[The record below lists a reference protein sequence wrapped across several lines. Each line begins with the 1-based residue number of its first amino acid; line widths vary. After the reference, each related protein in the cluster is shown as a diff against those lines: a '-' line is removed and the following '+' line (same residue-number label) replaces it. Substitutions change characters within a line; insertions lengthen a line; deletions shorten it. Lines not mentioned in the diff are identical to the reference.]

1 MTEAYPLEFGPWNSR
16 RGAGHHSRKARAMW
30 ALMNDQAGENSPAQN
45 PTADQSEE
53 RGGSQRGHR
62 HGGHHRGQDRLDPWG
77 GRGRGRGPWGPQRG
91 RRRERGDVLHAI
103 LLLLAEQPRHG
114 YEILTELADRSDGQ
128 WQPSPGSIY
137 PVLKRLTQDGL
148 VAPEN
153 VEGKRVFTL
162 TDTGRALVTAEGE
175 SWGQPWANAGAD
187 KGDGADVLWNEGRQL
202 GGAVQQVG
210 QLNDP
215 AQIAATAEILVE
227 ARKKIYRLLAD

>member
-30 ALMNDQAGENSPAQN
+30 ALMNAQADKNPSDQIPPAVS
-45 PTADQSEE
+45 TED
-53 RGGSQRGHR
+53 RGGPHRGHR
-62 HGGHHRGQDRLDPWG
+62 HGGSRRGSDRQDPWG
-77 GRGRGRGPWGPQRG
+77 GRGRGPWGPQRG
-91 RRRERGDVLHAI
+91 RRRERGDVRAAI

-137 PVLKRLTQDGL
+137 PVLKRLAQDGL

-153 VEGKRVFTL
+153 HEGKRVFTL
-162 TDTGRALVTAEGE
+162 TDEGRELVAAEGE
-175 SWGQPWANAGAD
+175 SWGQPWANASDAED
-187 KGDGADVLWNEGRQL
+187 DSAAALWNEGRQL
-202 GGAVQQVG
+202 GGAVQQVS

>member
-16 RGAGHHSRKARAMW
+16 RGAGQHSRKARAMW
-30 ALMNDQAGENSPAQN
+30 ALMNAQADDNSSAQTPAAEPAQ
-45 PTADQSEE
+45 D
-53 RGGSQRGHR
+53 RGGPQRGHR
-62 HGGHHRGQDRLDPWG
+62 HGGHRRGSDRQDPWNP
-77 GRGRGRGPWGPQRG
+77 RGRGPWGPSRG
-91 RRRERGDVLHAI
+91 RRRERGDVRAAI

-137 PVLKRLTQDGL
+137 PVLKRLAQDGL
-148 VAPEN
+148 VAPSN
-153 VEGKRVFTL
+153 QDGKRVFTL
-162 TDTGRALVTAEGE
+162 TDAGRALVAAEGE
-175 SWGQPWANAGAD
+175 SWGEPWTNPSEAD
-187 KGDGADVLWNEGRQL
+187 NDGASALWNEGRQL
-202 GGAVQQVG
+202 GGAVQQVS

>member
-16 RGAGHHSRKARAMW
+16 RGSGHPSRKARAMW
-30 ALMNDQAGENSPAQN
+30 ALMNAQADDHSSAPTPPAQAGQ
-45 PTADQSEE
+45 E
-53 RGGSQRGHR
+53 RGGPHRGHR
-62 HGGHHRGQDRLDPWG
+62 GHRRGSDRQDPWG
-77 GRGRGRGPWGPQRG
+77 GRGRGPWGPQRG

-103 LLLLAEQPRHG
+103 VLLLAEQPRHG

-137 PVLKRLTQDGL
+137 PVLKRLAQDGM
-148 VAPEN
+148 VAASN
-153 VEGKRVFTL
+153 QDGKRVFAL
-162 TDTGRALVTAEGE
+162 TDAGRDLVAAEGE
-175 SWGQPWANAGAD
+175 SWGQPWTNAGAD
-187 KGDGADVLWNEGRQL
+187 AGDAGDALWNEGRQL

-215 AQIAATAEILVE
+215 AQIAATVEILVE

>member
-1 MTEAYPLEFGPWNSR
+1 MTEAFPLEFGPWNSR

-30 ALMNDQAGENSPAQN
+30 ALMNAQADDNASAPTPPAQK
-45 PTADQSEE
+45 AEE
-53 RGGSQRGHR
+53 RGGPHRGHR
-62 HGGHHRGQDRLDPWG
+62 HGGHRRGSDRQDPWG
-77 GRGRGRGPWGPQRG
+77 GRGRGPWGPQRG

-137 PVLKRLTQDGL
+137 PVLKRLAQGGL
-148 VAPEN
+148 VAASN
-153 VEGKRVFTL
+153 QDGKRVFTL
-162 TDTGRALVTAEGE
+162 TDAGRELVAAEGE
-175 SWGQPWANAGAD
+175 SWGEPWVNAAAD
-187 KGDGADVLWNEGRQL
+187 SGNAADALWTEGRQL
-202 GGAVQQVG
+202 GAAVQQVG

-227 ARKKIYRLLAD
+227 ARKRIYRLLAE

>member
-1 MTEAYPLEFGPWNSR
+1 
-16 RGAGHHSRKARAMW
+16 MW
-30 ALMNDQAGENSPAQN
+30 ALMNAQTDQN
-45 PTADQSEE
+45 PSAQTPPAASTED
-53 RGGSQRGHR
+53 RGGPHRGHR
-62 HGGHHRGQDRLDPWG
+62 HGGSRRGSDRQDPWG
-77 GRGRGRGPWGPQRG
+77 GRGRGPWGPPRG
-91 RRRERGDVLHAI
+91 RRRERGDVRAAI

-137 PVLKRLTQDGL
+137 PVLKRLAQDGL

-153 VEGKRVFTL
+153 HEGKRVFTL
-162 TDTGRALVTAEGE
+162 TDAGRALVAAEGD
-175 SWGQPWANAGAD
+175 SWGQPWANASEAED
-187 KGDGADVLWNEGRQL
+187 DSAVALWNEGRQL
-202 GGAVQQVG
+202 GGAVQQVS

>member
-1 MTEAYPLEFGPWNSR
+1 MTEAFPLEFGPWNSR
-16 RGAGHHSRKARAMW
+16 RGSGHHGRKARATW
-30 ALMNDQAGENSPAQN
+30 ALMNAQADDNPSAQI
-45 PTADQSEE
+45 PSAASAEE
-53 RGGSQRGHR
+53 RGGPHRGHR
-62 HGGHHRGQDRLDPWG
+62 HGGPRRGSDRADPWG
-77 GRGRGRGPWGPQRG
+77 GRGRGPWGPPRG
-91 RRRERGDVLHAI
+91 RRRERGDVRVAI

-137 PVLKRLTQDGL
+137 PVLKRLAQDGL

-153 VEGKRVFTL
+153 HEGKRVFTL
-162 TDTGRALVTAEGE
+162 TDAGRELVAAEGE
-175 SWGQPWANAGAD
+175 SWGQPWANSSETEDDSAVA
-187 KGDGADVLWNEGRQL
+187 LWNEGRQL
-202 GGAVQQVG
+202 GGAVQQVS